1 MTHPTLLPSSSRL
14 SSMVAWSAMSGM
26 EKAMDG
32 IWLAYSCG
40 MVFVLAAEKVPAG
53 TFTSG

>member
-1 MTHPTLLPSSSRL
+1 
-14 SSMVAWSAMSGM
+14 MVAWSAMSGM

-40 MVFVLAAEKVPAG
+40 MVCVLAAEKVPAG
-53 TFTSG
+53 TFTPG